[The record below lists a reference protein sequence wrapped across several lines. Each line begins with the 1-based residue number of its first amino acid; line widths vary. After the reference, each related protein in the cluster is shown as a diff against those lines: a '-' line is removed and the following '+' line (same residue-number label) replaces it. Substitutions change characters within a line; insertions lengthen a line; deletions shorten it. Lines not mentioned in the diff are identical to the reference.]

1 MVSNQGHSAAVDLKL
16 FVEGR
21 GLRLSQVGPS
31 EVFLDGSCEP
41 LPPTNGA
48 IVVTVDGIEHRR
60 EVFFPNGIG
69 NDGERVVYF

>member
-1 MVSNQGHSAAVDLKL
+1 MVSQHGHSADVKL
-16 FVEGR
+16 TLHAEGHVFQLDR
-21 GLRLSQVGPS
+21 VGPGEVGLRSH
-31 EVFLDGSCEP
+31 CEP